1 MADLNVLTEN
11 NSVEGIAITLDEL
24 LCKKKK
30 KNEKALIDI
39 LKTLNL
45 YKSDMDNKSKRILR
59 KIAEK
64 FYEEFIDDEKL

>member
-1 MADLNVLTEN
+1 MNYFA
-11 NSVEGIAITLDEL
+11 
-24 LCKKKK
+24 KKKK
-30 KNEKALIDI
+30 KNEKALIDL

-45 YKSDMDNKSKRILR
+45 YKSDMDNTSKRILR